1 MDKGSDPT
9 AEITAAAAASLE
21 KVSQEIE
28 QQIFLSF
35 FDESENIFWVA
46 RSFLLGVHMFHQNT
60 GHLTEQQV

>member
-35 FDESENIFWVA
+35 FDESENIF
-46 RSFLLGVHMFHQNT
+46 
-60 GHLTEQQV
+60 